1 MVIGTGHFMAPW
13 IVCCT
18 YLYIHQWVDGPEG
31 YLVYIPHVPQY
42 WQIQN
47 QNITKF
53 VYPYYK

>member
-18 YLYIHQWVDGPEG
+18 YLYISQWVDGCKG
-31 YLVYIPHVPQY
+31 YLVYISHIPQY

-47 QNITKF
+47 QNIKF
-53 VYPYYK
+53 GYLYYK